1 MAIES
6 TLETA
11 RRRVA
16 EKLASR
22 QGRDV
27 KAVSP
32 EMLML
37 ILEATLLVI
46 ERCLANH
53 RLEEVA
59 DRIHDPGLLEELA
72 VRQGVRQVMRETYGP
87 FGFYRHG
94 GAELAQ
100 ALLETGREASEQ
112 ERHEFLR
119 QVGKRLA

>member
-11 RRRVA
+11 QHRVA

-22 QGRDV
+22 QGLDV

-37 ILEATLLVI
+37 ILEAMLLVI
-46 ERCLANH
+46 ERCLGNR

-59 DRIHDPGLLEELA
+59 GRIHDPGLLEELA

-94 GAELAQ
+94 GVELVE
-100 ALLETGREASEQ
+100 ALLETGREASDQ
-112 ERHEFLR
+112 ERRAFVR
-119 QVGKRLA
+119 QVGQRWA

>member
-11 RRRVA
+11 QHRVA

-22 QGRDV
+22 QGRDA
-27 KAVSP
+27 KAISP

-37 ILEATLLVI
+37 ILEAMLLVI
-46 ERCLANH
+46 ERCLGD
-53 RLEEVA
+53 RRFEEVA
-59 DRIHDPGLLEELA
+59 GRLHDPGLLGELA

-94 GAELAQ
+94 GAELVQ
-100 ALLETGREASEQ
+100 ALLETGCEASEP
-112 ERHEFLR
+112 ERREFLR
-119 QVGKRLA
+119 QVGRHLA